1 VHVFFE
7 RPLEL
12 FKRKGKMV
20 VIAHHYLIA
29 LVQPAHYFQ
38 RFRSSSICLHF
49 FLEIVYKENV
59 EGLLLVL
66 KEKSPDQS
74 ALETI
79 AVLAF
84 VSLVLGLFFKLHILH
99 YIALFLLF
107 IGIFLRGLS
116 VRIANIWLKFS
127 AVLGGIS
134 TRIVLLVIF
143 FVFLT
148 PIAYL
153 YRMFHG
159 DFISLKR
166 HGAVGATYWNERCHE
181 YGPKDLE
188 NPW

>member
-1 VHVFFE
+1 
-7 RPLEL
+7 
-12 FKRKGKMV
+12 MV

-134 TRIVLLVIF
+134 TRIVLLVISPLN
-143 FVFLT
+143 VTVRLGQHTGMKGAMSTVQKILKT
-148 PIAYL
+148 PGKAL
-153 YRMFHG
+153 
-159 DFISLKR
+159 
-166 HGAVGATYWNERCHE
+166 
-181 YGPKDLE
+181 
-188 NPW
+188 